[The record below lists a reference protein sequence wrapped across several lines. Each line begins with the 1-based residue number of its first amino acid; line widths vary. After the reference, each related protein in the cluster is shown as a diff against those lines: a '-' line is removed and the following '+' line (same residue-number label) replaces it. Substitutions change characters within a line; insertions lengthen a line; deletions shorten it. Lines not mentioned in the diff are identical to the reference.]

1 MKKTR
6 GAHSVPAGNTPPL
19 SSDAFFLFSRAL
31 FIAALAT
38 VAFFLYL
45 LRDFPRVIDP
55 LLAVCIA
62 AFLLAAVWRTDA
74 RTRAH
79 ARVGAFDIAVLVW
92 ALQFFYRVIAG
103 VQLYANAFY
112 YADTLK
118 IDADDAVGSMLQ
130 YMAHAHQTN
139 LITVIFQILCGLI
152 FFLGVIMT
160 FVPPLMSYA
169 SNSVVGML
177 PYAASCF
184 SAALFMATVPYGNRF
199 ALSDDAL
206 FTFVFRTVIFLGA
219 VLVEQHNLNAPA
231 ATIIARYMWLLF
243 LTPYVWFLGIGV
255 LFTSLFV
262 TTLQTTQQQQQQQQ
276 QQQPHA
282 PSRQRLDLPLD
293 VTQDHVHAHAH
304 APMPVMV
311 VVDEEKREKN
321 DLEMTQIDLG
331 NTNTIRRR
339 ALSPPTSRILAL
351 FDAKCTP
358 LIDANLRIYGAP
370 TINSFRDALFANEQ
384 RNDFQ
389 FIDDNDDVI
398 QMQGN
403 TYNTYDL
410 FDALLRQHIARQNEH
425 VVESPDIID
434 IDIDINTSVTDTA
447 SSE

>member
-6 GAHSVPAGNTPPL
+6 GTHSLPAGNTPPL
-19 SSDAFFLFSRAL
+19 PSDTFFLFSRAL

-38 VAFFLYL
+38 AAFFLYL

-55 LLAVCIA
+55 LLATCIA
-62 AFLLAAVWRTDA
+62 VFLLASVWRTDA

-79 ARVGAFDIAVLVW
+79 ARVCAFDIAVLVW
-92 ALQFFYRVIAG
+92 VLQFFYRVIAG

-152 FFLGVIMT
+152 FFLGVVMT

-169 SNSVVGML
+169 SNSIVGML

-231 ATIIARYMWLLF
+231 ATIVARYMWLLF

-262 TTLQTTQQQQQQQQ
+262 TTLQTQQQQL
-276 QQQPHA
+276 QQPQPQLQM
-282 PSRQRLDLPLD
+282 PSRQRIDQPLD
-293 VTQDHVHAHAH
+293 VPQDHTR
-304 APMPVMV
+304 APMPVMI

-331 NTNTIRRR
+331 STNTIRRR
-339 ALSPPTSRILAL
+339 ALSPHTSRILAL
-351 FDAKCTP
+351 FDAKCTA
-358 LIDANLRIYGAP
+358 LIDSSLRIYGASV
-370 TINSFRDALFANEQ
+370 INAFREALLVTEQ
-384 RNDFQ
+384 QNGFQ

-398 QMQGN
+398 QMQER
-403 TYNTYDL
+403 TYNTYGL
-410 FDALLRQHIARQNEH
+410 FDALLQQYIEQQNEH
-425 VVESPDIID
+425 VVDQSDIV
-434 IDIDINTSVTDTA
+434 DINVNIADTT